1 MRINFKNKISFTR
14 QRLGFTLVELLVVIA
29 ILGILATLIIVATN
43 ESRARGRDARRTAD
57 VKVMSDALELY
68 VEDNVVAPVID
79 AQSGN
84 VWGTVIEQ
92 ISGYIRGGS
101 TPLDPQEE
109 NGYHYVICSSGGEDN
124 YPKSNFLVAAV
135 MEVDYTTKGITGDL
149 DGAHGYDIQGG
160 RCMTSNDTA
169 PMLLNCSDDGD
180 ATPVGVIDEK
190 YGSVLCMG
198 YYRND

>member
-68 VEDNVVAPVID
+68 VEDNIIAPPLD
-79 AQSGN
+79 PDGYDWN
-84 VWGTVIEQ
+84 TVISY

-101 TPLDPQEE
+101 IPLDPLEE
-109 NGYHYVICSSGGEDN
+109 NGYHYVICSSGNDAA

-135 MEVDYTTKGITGDL
+135 MEVDYTAKGITGDL
-149 DGAHGYDIQGG
+149 DSAHGYTLATDCIASSDG
-160 RCMTSNDTA
+160 SA
-169 PMLLNCSDDGD
+169 PLYPTTLNCSDTAITGAVDGMS
-180 ATPVGVIDEK
+180 
-190 YGSVLCMG
+190 GSVLCMG